1 MGRAVRLSGVMAVTV
16 GLVATTAPG
25 AAAQV
30 IRGRAVDAVGEVA
43 PVPLALVK
51 LITPDG
57 SQVAAGLTD
66 EDGWYVLEIPSAGE
80 YTIEAEALGWRP
92 YRSAL
97 FEMTGLQGVF
107 RVDLLM
113 VPEPVRL
120 EGLQVD
126 VDRLEKLR
134 RTIHLALGRNPTSLR
149 WAPIGRVQIMHH
161 ADRGRTIPAMLAFE
175 APAGILVRDRAGD
188 VCFQF
193 RTSCLPMYLNGMRAD
208 PSSFAH
214 GIPLEMLE
222 VVVLMSPGESVA
234 YPGGGVF
241 LYSVHWVR

>member
-1 MGRAVRLSGVMAVTV
+1 MGKAARRSGLLALSIVLGGMA
-16 GLVATTAPG
+16 APE
-25 AAAQV
+25 AEAQT
-30 IRGRAVDAVGEVA
+30 IRGRAVDALAEQS

-51 LITPDG
+51 LVAADG
-57 SQVAAGLTD
+57 TQVAAALSDD
-66 EDGWYVLEIPSAGE
+66 EGWYALDIPTAGR
-80 YTIEAEALGWRP
+80 YHIDAEALGWQP

-97 FEMTGLQGVF
+97 FETTGIEGVF

-113 VPEPVRL
+113 APEPVRL
-120 EGLQVD
+120 EGIQVD
-126 VDRLEKLR
+126 VDRLAKLR
-134 RTIHLALGRNPTSLR
+134 RTIHLSIGRNPTSLR
-149 WAPIGRVQIMHH
+149 WAPIGRMQIMHH
-161 ADRGRTIPAMLAFE
+161 ADRGRTIPAMLSFE
-175 APAGILVRDRAGD
+175 APAGIFVEDLGGR
-188 VCFQF
+188 VCFKF

-222 VVVLMSPGESVA
+222 VVVLMTPGESIA